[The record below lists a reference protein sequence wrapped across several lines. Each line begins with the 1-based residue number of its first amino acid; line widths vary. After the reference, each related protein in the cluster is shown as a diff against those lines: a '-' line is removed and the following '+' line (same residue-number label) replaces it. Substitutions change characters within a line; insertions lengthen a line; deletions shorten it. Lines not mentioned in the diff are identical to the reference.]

1 MANGDDVPPLNGV
14 DDSVDT
20 LFTDRT
26 LTRRYLDEFPSA
38 LSSVTV
44 ETGTA
49 FPSTPADGKLFLRTD
64 ESKLYIFFSSTW
76 FQIAVLDASSNLKIG
91 GRYLKE

>member
-1 MANGDDVPPLNGV
+1 MANGDEVPGIEGIN
-14 DDSVDT
+14 DSVDSV
-20 LFTDRT
+20 FTDNT
-26 LTRRYLDEFPSA
+26 LRRRYLDEFPSA

-44 ETGTA
+44 ETGTS

>member
-1 MANGDDVPPLNGV
+1 MAGEEVPAINGLDGDI
-14 DDSVDT
+14 DSK
-20 LFTDRT
+20 FTDRT